1 MRQDPN
7 PSYVCTR
14 QGLREEGALAQHV
27 HQGALGTG
35 ERVVLRP
42 GLSEKSLPITVLPE
56 PVRHC
61 PQSPPAKW
69 ADRLDC
75 GVSNTRGLQGKTKH
89 ERL

>member
-35 ERVVLRP
+35 ERVVLRT
-42 GLSEKSLPITVLPE
+42 GLSEKNLPITALRAHLLSGQTDSTAVSPT
-56 PVRHC
+56 PVGCREKLNT
-61 PQSPPAKW
+61 S
-69 ADRLDC
+69 DC
-75 GVSNTRGLQGKTKH
+75 DL
-89 ERL
+89 